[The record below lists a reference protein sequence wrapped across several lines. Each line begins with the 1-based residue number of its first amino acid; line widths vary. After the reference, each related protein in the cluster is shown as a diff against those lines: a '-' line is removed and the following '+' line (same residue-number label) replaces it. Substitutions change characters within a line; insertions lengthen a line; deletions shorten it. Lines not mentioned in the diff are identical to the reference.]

1 MALNATIRFA
11 VAKESDI
18 AKQQS
23 IVAEDG
29 LITFS
34 ENNIYL
40 GLGDGEFKRYDGLDT
55 ESAVKFYP
63 DIRDEGEAIAK
74 GVGILYYD
82 NASKA
87 MKITVKKNDA
97 ITTTTMLEGIVVDKD
112 LEKLKGDF
120 QATFISANQ
129 ISKHYYN
136 KSETYNKEEIIN
148 LTGNFEALDEKI
160 KAEVERATQAE
171 TDLKTELEGKTKAIT
186 YKANVNLHVNDF
198 VVYAQSIY
206 LVSAAFTTTGNFEE
220 DQNKLFKLNSSGS
233 GGTKVVDYV
242 QGVTIDEGNMVI
254 YNGAIYLCKNKI
266 ETASTWETDKTN
278 MVDFGASIDLSSY
291 YKKAE
296 IQALMAQK
304 QDKLTPGAGVKVQ
317 ATDNAI
323 NISADMTTDATENKI
338 AQRDTTGRLFGK
350 NSTSPT
356 GDELVNASSMR
367 TQLDMINQSFK
378 DLREEVVG
386 STKEFFIINQ
396 TIIVSEPAQSFKLDF
411 QTNIDVSKI
420 AIANQNQDIL
430 NINLATQKAVFLAN
444 PADHINKFPIEV
456 TLTKGGNTLATLWFN
471 KDGATEYKKSTSSY
485 QSNMY
490 KVYTV
495 CIDMSAAGV
504 DPTTCCWL
512 EDDAKGKTKQEIMDF
527 IGLKPIIMDNG
538 SIFQYLDPND
548 YTKQSNG
555 NSAMNAQGLDYMM
568 YFPKR
573 GVRWQKDGTIYRISI
588 TDQENNKEFSYKHCQ
603 RGKLLKDRFYYGIYQ
618 GYVVNSKLYSQ
629 KDVLPTVYT
638 TLTAFRNYAKA
649 RGEGYQLPSSYMV
662 NYIQACY
669 LLVHQSLNSQKTVG
683 TGCSYTSNY
692 VDRNMGI
699 KTGGSDTWGMNSE
712 KCPTAS
718 WLTDQKHNIKC
729 LGIEDLWGNAWD
741 WIDGIYIDGNT
752 RICLST
758 DPDNYNDNGAGY
770 QVVGAMGDTIYGG
783 NGEIGYVSDI
793 ACNNDL
799 MFFPKSV
806 QNGSDSKYFCD
817 YFWQSSNKCAMFG
830 GCWLH
835 GSMDGVFCWYLLNAA
850 SDSAPDIGARLAYL

>member
-1 MALNATIRFA
+1 MAINATIRFA

-74 GVGILYYD
+74 GVGTLYYD

-87 MKITVKKNDA
+87 MKITVKKNNA
-97 ITTTTMLEGIVVDKD
+97 ITTTTMLEGIVVESDI
-112 LEKLKGDF
+112 EKLRVDF

-129 ISKHYYN
+129 LSNYYKKN
-136 KSETYNKEEIIN
+136 ETYSKEEIIN
-148 LTGNFEALDEKI
+148 LAGNFEALDEKI
-160 KAEVERATQAE
+160 KAEVARATKAE
-171 TDLKTELEGKTKAIT
+171 TDLKVELDGKTKAIT
-186 YKANVNLHVNDF
+186 YKANVALNVNDF

-206 LVSAAFTTTGNFEE
+206 LVAAQFTTTGNFEE
-220 DQNKLFKLNSSGS
+220 DQTKLFKLNSSGS
-233 GGTKVVDYV
+233 GGTKVIDYV
-242 QGVTIDEGNMVI
+242 QGVTIDEGDMVI
-254 YNGAIYLCKNKI
+254 HEGAIYLCKNKI
-266 ETASTWETDKTN
+266 ETASNWETDKTN

-291 YKKAE
+291 YKKVE

-304 QDKLTPGAGVKVQ
+304 QDKLTPGEGVKFQ
-317 ATDNAI
+317 ETDNAI

-356 GDELVNASSMR
+356 GDELVNAASMR

-411 QTNIDVSKI
+411 QTNIDVAKI
-420 AIANQNQDIL
+420 AVANQNQDIL
-430 NINLATQKAVFLAN
+430 NVNLATQKAVFLAD
-444 PADHINKFPIEV
+444 PDDHTSKFPIEV

-471 KDGATEYKKSTSSY
+471 KNGAAEYKKSTSSY

-527 IGLKPIIMDNG
+527 IGLKPIVMDNG
-538 SIFQYLDPND
+538 SIMQYLDPND
-548 YTKQSNG
+548 YTKQTNG
-555 NSAMNAQGLDYMM
+555 STAINAQGLDYMM

-603 RGKLLKDRFYYGIYQ
+603 RGKVLKDRFYYGIYQ
-618 GYVVNSKLYSQ
+618 GYVANSKLYSQ
-629 KDVLPTVYT
+629 KDVMPTVNT
-638 TLTAFRNYAKA
+638 TLTSFRNYAKA
-649 RGEGYQLPSSYMV
+649 RGEGYQLPSAYMV

-683 TGCSYTSNY
+683 TGRSGGGSVC
-692 VDRNMGI
+692 

-712 KCPTAS
+712 LCPTAS
-718 WLTDQKHNIKC
+718 WLTDTTHNIKC
-729 LGIEDLWGNAWD
+729 LGIEDLWGNGWD
-741 WIDGIYIDGNT
+741 WIDGMYVDGNT

-758 DPDNYNDNGAGY
+758 DPDNYNDSGAGY

-783 NGEIGYVSDI
+783 NGEVGYVSDI

-817 YFWQSSNKCAMFG
+817 YFWQVSNKCAFFG
-830 GCWLH
+830 GCWCD
-835 GSMDGVFCWYLLNAA
+835 GSRGGVFCWNLYYAA
-850 SDSAPDIGARLAYL
+850 SLSDSTVGARLAYL